1 MPSKSKV
8 MIVDDDGSIR
18 ETLTDYLDA
27 QGFTVAS
34 AADHQSALRLAKSLS
49 PDIAI
54 IELAQNG
61 GGLALFL
68 ELRSFSSV
76 PVIFLTEESEESDCI
91 ISLEIGGDDYLTKP
105 CNPRELTARIKAVL
119 RRTNPASDKP
129 VNLAT
134 VETLSFGHCHFN
146 SSTHEL
152 TKATGETVMLSK
164 GERKLLMTF
173 LANPKTVMSR
183 EHLLDATQNRRK
195 DIYDRSVDNLVS
207 RLRKKLEVDP
217 HAPRLIKTYWGGGY
231 SLTSDVTAA
240 SDVIVRS
247 D

>member
-34 AADHQSALRLAKSLS
+34 TAGHQSALRLARSLS
-49 PDIAI
+49 PDIAVI
-54 IELAQNG
+54 DLAQNG

-68 ELRSFSSV
+68 ELRSFSSM
-76 PVIFLTEESEESDCI
+76 PVIFLTDESEETDCI
-91 ISLEIGGDDYLTKP
+91 ISLEIGGDDYLVKP
-105 CNPRELTARIKAVL
+105 CNPRELAARIKAVL
-119 RRTNPASDKP
+119 RRTNVVPVKP
-129 VNLAT
+129 TNLAT
-134 VETLSFGHCHFN
+134 GSSISFGQCHFN

-152 TKATGETVMLSK
+152 TKASGETVMLSK
-164 GERKLLMTF
+164 GEMKLLMTF

-217 HAPRLIKTYWGGGY
+217 LAPRLIKTYWGGGY
-231 SLTSDVTAA
+231 SLTSEVTATSDVTVL
-240 SDVIVRS
+240 SG
-247 D
+247 